1 MQVLSSG
8 ANLLIK
14 NCSNFT
20 HFLARGVHQYS
31 YTLAGEQAAVS
42 SLIDGPPPAKMPTS
56 F

>member
-31 YTLAGEQAAVS
+31 YTQPGEQAVS